1 MLSWETMGGPLVI
14 VHHLGISIWA
24 QLVDL
29 GIWHCSGHD
38 TTGSWETWLET
49 WQWEW
54 GFGWRTFRKIRETS
68 WSRVNFRGMTT
79 PFSGWNNYST
89 QPDGSISTTASCL
102 ELSSRPSFWT
112 HCPLKGVE
120 PRIINGNFHI
130 RGFISTHFGAKTST
144 PLQKMEIAFGNLR
157 NKPVT
162 YASNIWDRGYA
173 NCAGHCIVCASAM
186 KALGVPYCVVT
197 LRSRVKGKPKHA
209 IMQVGFSEDTDIR
222 PLGGAI
228 FVFFLGGNCRNHR
241 RRNGSTFDSLRKQ
254 QFLRVLIICGIELS
268 PRTGIQFRHVWSM
281 STCCQIL
288 FWRQLVGMGT
298 IITPQNLSIK
308 HCPTL
313 SFQTS
318 ALNGHTHMPSF
329 DC

>member
-54 GFGWRTFRKIRETS
+54 GFGWRTFRKIRETT
-68 WSRVNFRGMTT
+68 WSRVNFRGDDYSIFWMEH
-79 PFSGWNNYST
+79 ST

-102 ELSSRPSFWT
+102 ELSARLSFWT

-120 PRIINGNFHI
+120 PRIINWIFHI
-130 RGFISTHFGAKTST
+130 RGFISIHFGGKTST
-144 PLQKMEIAFGNLR
+144 PLQKMEIAFGNPR

-197 LRSRVKGKPKHA
+197 LRSKVKGKPKHA

-228 FVFFLGGNCRNHR
+228 LWIFYGGNHR
-241 RRNGSTFDSLRKQ
+241 RRNGSRDLRLAPKTAV
-254 QFLRVLIICGIELS
+254 FTCFNHLWHRIKPSNGYPI
-268 PRTGIQFRHVWSM
+268 
-281 STCCQIL
+281 STCLIH
-288 FWRQLVGMGT
+288 V
-298 IITPQNLSIK
+298 NLLPDSFLEAIGGNG
-308 HCPTL
+308 HNYCPIL